1 MEETS
6 ELASIM
12 ESNYEIVE
20 YLTKFVPTV
29 DIKMENSIDEVVIP
43 DKAKESNSNCVS
55 ITLYFLQILIL
66 CTVFSFPILLFPQ
79 HDSVKL
85 PQYWFETIILGL
97 VTQILSWTLDTII
110 VIKDYFRVDLFVS
123 LQVFVK
129 LYFVGATFWISINC
143 FCYLVWTVAIGY
155 HHPMPLSLILGYF
168 VYVVHYAHLY
178 FILCKDASW
187 DIDLSIRY
195 KAFIKNRLWCILI
208 DLQYKGLSFLFNM
221 LPGAIQWILAF
232 VLPLVRE
239 VNYKISYYLMVESP
253 KIEDGKE
260 NTIIG
265 MYGYSALYVAIRLGQ
280 TTTNITS
287 ILILVVDFA
296 LNLYSCHEV
305 IKLHKS
311 IVPDTSS
318 TAIQLKKKR
327 DSVLVKLVLTE
338 ILEILAPLSYLITV
352 LLAYY
357 GPNAEILGNIRN
369 GCWHFK
375 PIQHIG
381 QLVFHVAI
389 MFIIDS
395 SSAVI
400 VGYGLLKACSINFVN
415 ETFKVIREKWDAIAI
430 ILANFLTYVS

>member
-1 MEETS
+1 
-6 ELASIM
+6 M
-12 ESNYEIVE
+12 ESNYKIVE
-20 YLTKFVPTV
+20 FFTKFVPTV
-29 DIKMENSIDEVVIP
+29 DISMESSVSIEVIQ
-43 DKAKESNSNCVS
+43 DDAKETNSNCVW
-55 ITLYFLQILIL
+55 IILYFLQILIL
-66 CTVFSFPILLFPQ
+66 GTIFSFPVFLIPQ
-79 HDSVKL
+79 HDSVQL
-85 PQYWFETIILGL
+85 SQYWFETIILGL
-97 VTQILSWTLDTII
+97 FTQILSLTLDTII
-110 VIKDYFRVDLFVS
+110 VIKDYFRADFFVS
-123 LQVFVK
+123 VLVFMR
-129 LYFVGATFWISINC
+129 LYFFVATFWVSINC
-143 FCYLVWTVAIGY
+143 FCHFVWTVAIGY

-168 VYVVHYAHLY
+168 VYVAHYTNLY
-178 FILCKDASW
+178 FILCKDVSW
-187 DIDLSIRY
+187 DNDLSIRY
-195 KAFIKNRLWCILI
+195 KAFIRNRLWCILI
-208 DLQYKGLSFLFNM
+208 DLQYKSVSLLFNM
-221 LPGAIQWILAF
+221 LPNAIQWILAF

-239 VNYKISYYLMVESP
+239 VNYKISYFLMVESP

-265 MYGYSALYVAIRLGQ
+265 MYGFNALYVAIKLGQ

-305 IKLHKS
+305 IKLHRR
-311 IVPDTSS
+311 IVPDASS
-318 TAIQLKKKR
+318 TSIQLKKQR
-327 DSVLVKLVLTE
+327 DSVLIKLVLTE
-338 ILEILAPLSYLITV
+338 ILEILAPLSYLTTV

-375 PIQHIG
+375 PIQDIG

-400 VGYGLLKACSINFVN
+400 VGYWLFKACSINFVE

-430 ILANFLTYVS
+430 IMANFLTYVS

>member
-1 MEETS
+1 ME
-6 ELASIM
+6 I
-12 ESNYEIVE
+12 NYEIVE
-20 YLTKFVPTV
+20 YLTKFIPTV
-29 DIKMENSIDEVVIP
+29 DISMESSVG
-43 DKAKESNSNCVS
+43 KEAILDDTKETNSNSVW
-55 ITLYFLQILIL
+55 IILYLFQILIL
-66 CTVFSFPILLFPQ
+66 CTIFSFPVLLIPQ
-79 HDSVKL
+79 HDSVQL

-97 VTQILSWTLDTII
+97 FTQILSWPLDTII
-110 VIKDYFRVDLFVS
+110 VIKDYLRANSFVS
-123 LQVFVK
+123 IQVFIK
-129 LYFVGATFWISINC
+129 LYFVVATFWITINC
-143 FCYLVWTVAIGY
+143 FCHFVWTAAIGY

-168 VYVVHYAHLY
+168 VYVVHYTNLY
-178 FILCKDASW
+178 FILCQDVSW
-187 DIDLSIRY
+187 DNDLSIRY
-195 KAFIKNRLWCILI
+195 KAFISNRLWCILI
-208 DLQYKGLSFLFNM
+208 DLQYKGLSLLFNM
-221 LPGAIQWILAF
+221 LPNATQWILAF

-265 MYGYSALYVAIRLGQ
+265 MYGFHALYVAIQLGQ
-280 TTTNITS
+280 TTTNVTS

-305 IKLHKS
+305 IKLHRS
-311 IVPDTSS
+311 IVPDASFAS
-318 TAIQLKKKR
+318 TQFKKQR
-327 DSVLVKLVLTE
+327 DSILIKLVLTE

-400 VGYGLLKACSINFVN
+400 VGYWLLKACSINFVN